1 MSRCNFGSIN
11 NGLFLLTF
19 TYVLDVMMTII
30 KLLYK
35 SIISENVFRLLKA
48 VVAIVLYLLFVAF
61 INFLKLEMI
70 YNILTFV
77 VQLIFIT
84 LQSII

>member
-1 MSRCNFGSIN
+1 
-11 NGLFLLTF
+11 
-19 TYVLDVMMTII
+19 MTII